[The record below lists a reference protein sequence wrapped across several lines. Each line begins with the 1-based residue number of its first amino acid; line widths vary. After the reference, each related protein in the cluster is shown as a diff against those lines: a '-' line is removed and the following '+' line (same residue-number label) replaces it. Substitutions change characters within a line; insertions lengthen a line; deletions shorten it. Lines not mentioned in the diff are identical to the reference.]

1 MSARTEFRETEV
13 TANGITI
20 HITEAGEGPAVI
32 FCHGFPE
39 IGYSWRHQ
47 IRALAI
53 AGYRAIAPDMRGYGK
68 TDTPNSV
75 TSYTTLHSVGDMVA
89 ILDAFNISSAV
100 IVGHDWGAPV
110 AWTAAMVRPDRFRA
124 VVGIAVPYVARGAAS
139 DLDVWRQAGRNDF
152 YQLYFQNPGVAEVNI
167 ESNLDAFLN
176 GLFWSLAGKVDDE
189 HRWTAFVPKQGF
201 LASLSQPPQP
211 LTWIS
216 EQDLEGYKENLTR
229 TGLRGPLSWYRN
241 IDLNWQLHAF
251 FEGRKI
257 IQPALF
263 ICGNRDPIYTWL
275 KPAIDALP
283 NNLPNLRDTVILSD
297 VGHWTQQEDPATVN
311 ASLINFLNGL

>member
-1 MSARTEFRETEV
+1 
-13 TANGITI
+13 
-20 HITEAGEGPAVI
+20 
-32 FCHGFPE
+32 
-39 IGYSWRHQ
+39 
-47 IRALAI
+47 
-53 AGYRAIAPDMRGYGK
+53 MRGYGK
-68 TDTPNSV
+68 TDAPNAV

-89 ILDAFNISSAV
+89 ILDAFNIASAV

-124 VVGIAVPYVARGAAS
+124 VVGVAVPYVARGAAS
-139 DLDVWRQAGRNDF
+139 DLDVWRHAGRNDF
-152 YQLYFQNPGVAEVNI
+152 YQLYFQNPGVAEENI
-167 ESNLDAFLN
+167 QSNLDAFLK
-176 GLFWSLAGKVDDE
+176 GLFWSLSGKVDDE

-216 EQDLEGYKENLTR
+216 KQDLDVYKENLTR

-251 FEGRKI
+251 FEGQKI
-257 IQPALF
+257 TQPALF

-275 KPAIDALP
+275 KSAIDSLP
-283 NNLPNLRDTVILSD
+283 NNLPNLRDTVVLPDI
-297 VGHWTQQEDPATVN
+297 GHWIQQEDPTTVN